1 MDSENIKMNSYNE
14 QLMKI
19 AFDAIK
25 HIDNQHALQEIYRAC
40 GKRYAEIYSETVR
53 PVQIGNVIEEDV
65 F

>member
-1 MDSENIKMNSYNE
+1 MNSYNE

-25 HIDNQHALQEIYRAC
+25 NIDNEHALQEIYRAC
-40 GKRYAEIYSETVR
+40 GKRYAEISSKTAR
-53 PVQIGNVIEEDV
+53 QSQIGYAREEDI